1 LINKTQPL
9 ALIGA
14 LLLAGC
20 SSGPSEEQ
28 LAVIDAAGEKAAL
41 AVQWHFLEQQKTQ
54 TFLDDYEL
62 RLQPLVSENGLEL
75 ERREE
80 LLSISIP
87 VDSYFNVK
95 RQANTLLPVALP
107 RISELV
113 LLLQEDAESGVLILG
128 HLDPEQVEKNPK
140 LSAQQ
145 AQAVASVFR
154 LSGFGR
160 ERTLFKGVGADIPR
174 ADNDGAKGRKLNR
187 RVELLLTRQS
197 VLPQILRSY
206 AQSEPL
212 ESLE

>member
-1 LINKTQPL
+1 MINKTLPL
-9 ALIGA
+9 ALICA
-14 LLLAGC
+14 LLLASC

-28 LAVIDAAGEKAAL
+28 LAAARAADEQAAL
-41 AVQWHFLEQQKTQ
+41 AQWRLLEQQKTR
-54 TFLDDYEL
+54 TFLDVYEL
-62 RLQPLVSENGLEL
+62 RLRPLVSENGLEL

-107 RISELV
+107 RINELV
-113 LLLQEDAESGVLILG
+113 RLLQEDAESGVLILG
-128 HLDPEQVEKNPK
+128 HLDPEQVEKTPK

-145 AQAVASVFR
+145 AQAVASIFR

-160 ERTLFKGVGADIPR
+160 GRALFKGVGADMPR
-174 ADNDGAKGRKLNR
+174 AANDDLEARKLNR

-197 VLPQILRSY
+197 VLPHILRQYS
-206 AQSEPL
+206 QSQLL
-212 ESLE
+212 E